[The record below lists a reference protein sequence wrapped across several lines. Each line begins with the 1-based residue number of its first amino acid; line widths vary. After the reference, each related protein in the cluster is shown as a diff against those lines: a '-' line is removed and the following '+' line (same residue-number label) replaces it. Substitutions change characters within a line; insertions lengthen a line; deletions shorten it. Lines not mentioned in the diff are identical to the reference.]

1 MNWGLVDVLLGPLAM
16 ACQQPATSNNGT
28 DRLLT
33 PAGCVQWI
41 NCPHGFVMH
50 QLALLFFLL
59 LLVMMVVMLL
69 LLNLMFSAKG
79 ATTKKNTL

>member
-16 ACQQPATSNNGT
+16 AMPTTTSNNGT
-28 DRLLT
+28 NRLLT
-33 PAGCVQWI
+33 PAGRVQWI

-50 QLALLFFLL
+50 QLALLFLLL
-59 LLVMMVVMLL
+59 LLVVMVVMLL